1 VTAGH
6 VLLREWETRSPGV
19 GADDPLRGRTLDRA
33 GAELAG
39 LLGARRMLDVREV
52 RHGLEVRSSSFV
64 GRVRLGDLTL
74 TITPKLDAETLLALF
89 PYAYGLRNVAR
100 GGDALFETQG
110 VLLQDLMIEMLHDE
124 VDGLLQRGLPRRY
137 RPRREDLASPRG
149 RIDMNALASLASAP
163 GTLPCEHH
171 VRSEDWALH
180 RVLLAGLRHAAGL
193 TATPALRV
201 RLLRLAARLGDRVSS
216 VEFHGCAITEAL
228 RGLDRLTRAC
238 GPALRLI
245 EALHRGH
252 LLSLDESREGV
263 VLPGFLFDMNRF
275 FQALLSRFLGE
286 NLADHEVVDEHSLHG
301 LMRYAHG
308 ANPRRRAAPT
318 PRPDFAIR
326 ARATAS
332 SRCWTRSTATS
343 GRGPSRARCSTSS
356 RSTRSARASEQA
368 RPSSTR
374 PRTWPRGTPG
384 SSSAAPSRGGGAR
397 RWSFARS
404 PCAPSRTPWSRRTTE
419 PSGDGR
425 SSRDGWRLGRR
436 RHEKLGE
443 CGGRGR
449 QATPECLQCVVLRWH
464 AVRPVGYA
472 GGMKTAK
479 RTPVEN
485 SAGGAK
491 QQVVIRLERE
501 IVDRLEALAAQLA
514 KPGLKITRTDAVRV
528 ALIAGLDALSA
539 KKAKVKR

>member
-1 VTAGH
+1 MTAGH

-216 VEFHGCAITEAL
+216 VELHGCAITEAL

-326 ARATAS
+326 AGNRLVALLDAKYRDLWERTLPREMLYQLSIYALSQGVGASATILYP
-332 SRCWTRSTATS
+332 TADVAARDARIEL
-343 GRGPSRARCSTSS
+343 RGPLEGWG
-356 RSTRSARASEQA
+356 RAS
-368 RPSSTR
+368 
-374 PRTWPRGTPG
+374 
-384 SSSAAPSRGGGAR
+384 
-397 RWSFARS
+397 
-404 PCAPSRTPWSRRTTE
+404 
-419 PSGDGR
+419 
-425 SSRDGWRLGRR
+425 
-436 RHEKLGE
+436 
-443 CGGRGR
+443 
-449 QATPECLQCVVLRWH
+449 VVLR
-464 AVRPVGYA
+464 PVSL
-472 GGMKTAK
+472 
-479 RTPVEN
+479 R
-485 SAGGAK
+485 
-491 QQVVIRLERE
+491 
-501 IVDRLEALAAQLA
+501 AL
-514 KPGLKITRTDAVRV
+514 KDAV
-528 ALIAGLDALSA
+528 AGVDDAPTRQRRRLLA
-539 KKAKVKR
+539 QHLVFGAA